1 MPSTVDSKQRESFV
15 KQIKKR
21 LTYANVMSS
30 LSVFLVLGGATA
42 FAATQLEKNSVGTK
56 QLKKNAVVSSKV
68 KNGSL
73 KAADFGAGQL
83 PAGAVGPAGPQGV
96 QGPPGL
102 SALEVV
108 SDGTESDSTSRKSI
122 TVECPA
128 GKKVTG
134 TAFDIDGG
142 SDEVGADEVK
152 EATIDEIELEPDL
165 SGAEFQAY
173 EQQGGSSKSWSLTGT
188 IICAKVS

>member
-1 MPSTVDSKQRESFV
+1 MNKGELV

-30 LSVFLVLGGATA
+30 LAVFLVLGGATA

-73 KAADFGAGQL
+73 KAVDFGAGQL
-83 PAGAVGPAGPQGV
+83 PAGAIGPAGPQGAQGP

-108 SDGTESDSTSRKSI
+108 SESSEGDSTSRKSV

-142 SDEVGADEVK
+142 SNEVGEDEVK
-152 EATIDEIELEPDL
+152 EATIDEIDLASNL

-173 EQQGGSSKSWSLTGT
+173 EQKGGTAKTWSLTGT